1 MESQQP
7 TLIQKEQASPDTT
20 GSDER
25 ESSWSTA
32 EVLVIGGLGL
42 LVAIAVVGLFI
53 GVAKWLLKYSMLALG
68 IYVLFSLT
76 RRWLRGSKQQ
86 ASSELTPY
94 TSPQKT
100 RAEQLQEI
108 DPAQALARFKA
119 EHMSEAP
126 PPARPHRKP

>member
-1 MESQQP
+1 MESEQP

-53 GVAKWLLKYSMLALG
+53 GVAKWLLKYSLLALG

-76 RRWLRGSKQQ
+76 RRWLRGAKQQ
-86 ASSELTPY
+86 APSELTPY

-126 PPARPHRKP
+126 PPARTHRKP